1 MWSDKDCDFIS
12 FIRRLNNPF
21 SFEQIGLIEIQIS
34 PSLLQSIADS
44 ICFSQSK
51 YYLLDKNGHI
61 YLSSDPDSIN
71 TADLY
76 TLEYQ
81 DAQST
86 SFQLHSHE
94 LTSAIRLENSGLVLI
109 QSQSKSE
116 ALNILGSYGIK
127 MVSICVILV
136 FLFLLLVFFLIGIL
150 TRPLHD
156 LQRALQE
163 ISPGLETGCFRD
175 EFSFIQTSF
184 LSLKDQL
191 DAAISEAVTAKSRQ
205 DHAQLVALQAQI
217 DPHLMFNMISVISS
231 TAVANE
237 DYQVYDI
244 SSAFSDM
251 LRYILTDPSESVSLF
266 TEIQHCRSYL
276 SIMKY
281 RYENQLDAEII
292 CPAAIRDC
300 PLPKLS
306 LQPLLENCFKHG
318 FSKALP
324 PYSIRLCVEEHAG
337 GISLQI
343 RDNGSG
349 MSTAKLA
356 ELKASVLQPTGAIT
370 RTDSVGIGL
379 RSTYLR
385 LQQMYKDTT
394 IDMQSAP
401 NGGFCISMRFSI

>member
-1 MWSDKDCDFIS
+1 M
-12 FIRRLNNPF
+12 
-21 SFEQIGLIEIQIS
+21 
-34 PSLLQSIADS
+34 
-44 ICFSQSK
+44 
-51 YYLLDKNGHI
+51 
-61 YLSSDPDSIN
+61 
-71 TADLY
+71 
-76 TLEYQ
+76 
-81 DAQST
+81 
-86 SFQLHSHE
+86 
-94 LTSAIRLENSGLVLI
+94 
-109 QSQSKSE
+109 
-116 ALNILGSYGIK
+116 
-127 MVSICVILV
+127 
-136 FLFLLLVFFLIGIL
+136 FFLIGIL